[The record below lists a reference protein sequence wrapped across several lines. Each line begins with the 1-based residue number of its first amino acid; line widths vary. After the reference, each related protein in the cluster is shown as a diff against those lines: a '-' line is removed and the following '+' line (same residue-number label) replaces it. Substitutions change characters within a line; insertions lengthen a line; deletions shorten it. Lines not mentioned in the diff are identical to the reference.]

1 MIYNAMTLVEK
12 IKYSGALEAYPFLE
26 EVFKMDEQ
34 ETDEITE
41 AYREVERLEEQLG
54 NAEMLL
60 HEIYDTLES
69 DDVSP
74 QSYKTLK
81 KKIFDLK
88 YDSNWED

>member
-1 MIYNAMTLVEK
+1 
-12 IKYSGALEAYPFLE
+12 
-26 EVFKMDEQ
+26 MDEQ

-69 DDVSP
+69 DDLSP